1 MTTPEVKRLVK
12 RLDELAPSVP
22 PPRDLWPAIAQAI
35 EAHENEAG
43 RSAAAPQTRSKDN
56 RRPAFWM
63 PAVGMAAAVA
73 LVTIGVI
80 IGQNF
85 GGATPVTVADN
96 QVSDPAV
103 LPAALRDANYRKQR
117 DALLTEVDH
126 RLESMPEAERVKV
139 AASLATL
146 RRSIGEIEAAL
157 GRDPANALLQELLV
171 SSCQEEM
178 RALTAVRDSGG
189 QEI

>member
-1 MTTPEVKRLVK
+1 MTGKSFGRRVNRI
-12 RLDELAPSVP
+12 DELAQSLP
-22 PPRDLWPAIAQAI
+22 PARDLWPAIAAAI
-35 EAHENEAG
+35 EADRASG
-43 RSAAAPQTRSKDN
+43 PAPRFTERA
-56 RRPAFWM
+56 RARWL

-73 LVTIGVI
+73 LVTVGVFIGRAI
-80 IGQNF
+80 TPP
-85 GGATPVTVADN
+85 TPVTVAGTTTT
-96 QVSDPAV
+96 QGEAV
-103 LPAALRDANYRKQR
+103 LMPAALRDANYRKQR
-117 DALLTEVDH
+117 DALLLEVDT
-126 RLESMPEAERVKV
+126 RLKSMPAADRDKV

-178 RALTAVRDSGG
+178 RALTAVRDAGS

>member
-1 MTTPEVKRLVK
+1 MTTPKVKRLVK
-12 RLDELAPSVP
+12 RLDELAPSVA

-35 EAHENEAG
+35 EADQA
-43 RSAAAPQTRSKDN
+43 AAAPQLS
-56 RRPAFWM
+56 RRRARWM
-63 PAVGMAAAVA
+63 PAIGMAAAVA
-73 LVTIGVI
+73 LVTIGVL

-85 GGATPVTVADN
+85 GGVTVVTVADN
-96 QVSDPAV
+96 QVGDPS
-103 LPAALRDANYRKQR
+103 LRPAALRDADYRKQR
-117 DALLTEVDH
+117 EVLLSEVDD
-126 RLESMPEAERVKV
+126 RLKSMPESERVKV

-178 RALTAVRDSGG
+178 RALTAVRDAGG

>member
-1 MTTPEVKRLVK
+1 MNVRRVN
-12 RLDELAPSVP
+12 RIDELAQSLP
-22 PPRDLWPAIAQAI
+22 PARDLWPGIAAAI
-35 EAHENEAG
+35 EADRAEAV
-43 RSAAAPQTRSKDN
+43 
-56 RRPAFWM
+56 RPAHSRSRWL

-73 LVTIGVI
+73 LVTLGVFIGRISTPTPDTVA
-80 IGQNF
+80 GL
-85 GGATPVTVADN
+85 TPVQGEA
-96 QVSDPAV
+96 S
-103 LPAALRDANYRKQR
+103 LMPAALRDANYRKQR
-117 DALLTEVDH
+117 DALLVEVNTQ
-126 RLESMPEAERVKV
+126 LKAMPAAEREKV

-178 RALTAVRDSGG
+178 RALTAVRDSGS

>member
-1 MTTPEVKRLVK
+1 MTTPKVRLVK
-12 RLDELAPSVP
+12 RLDELAQSVP

-35 EAHENEAG
+35 EADK
-43 RSAAAPQTRSKDN
+43 AAAVPPGESRTH
-56 RRPAFWM
+56 RRRALWM

-73 LVTIGVI
+73 LVTIGVL

-85 GGATPVTVADN
+85 GGVTVTVADN
-96 QVSDPAV
+96 QGSDPSV
-103 LPAALRDANYRKQR
+103 LPAALRDADYRKQR
-117 DALLTEVDH
+117 EVLLTEVDT
-126 RLESMPEAERVKV
+126 RLKSMPEAERVKV

-178 RALTAVRDSGG
+178 RALTAVRDAGG